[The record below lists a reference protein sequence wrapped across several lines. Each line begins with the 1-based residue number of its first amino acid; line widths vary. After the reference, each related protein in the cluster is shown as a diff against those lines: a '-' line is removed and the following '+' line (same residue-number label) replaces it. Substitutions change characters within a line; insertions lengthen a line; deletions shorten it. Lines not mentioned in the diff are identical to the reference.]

1 MRSLT
6 GRANRGH
13 SMIFHTNPP
22 RGATPRRDRQRIS
35 HQHLMV
41 VARLSALGIARIRT
55 RAEAAQHLMVVAG
68 LSALVAVAALVT
80 PSGDV
85 KARRAPAEL
94 SVGSAPAESP
104 APLSD
109 KLAAQW
115 IDGEAIAEPARAEP
129 GISRPSLTEQ
139 GSTEQSSAEQTSAE
153 QSAPR
158 QALPGQVAPAPLV
171 PGQDAIAVA
180 EATAAAPDWE
190 AFPVRSGDNLSLL
203 FKRAGFSS
211 TDVYR
216 IVHSAAGGRDLER
229 IYPGQSLAFRRDAQ
243 GRLAAVRHT
252 IDPVHSVLY
261 ERLDEGFSSQPSMR
275 EPERRATWASAEIES
290 SLFLA
295 GRAAGLSNNLIM
307 ELAAIFGGVLD
318 FVLDP
323 RRGDTMEV
331 LYEQLY
337 VDGEKYRDGNVIAAS
352 LTNRGERFNAYRYV
366 DRNGTASYYDESG
379 VSMRKAFLM
388 APVDFTRISSNFNP
402 RRLHPIY
409 KTVRPHN
416 GTDYVA
422 PRGTPVLAAGDGRV
436 IKAGYSR
443 ANGHYVVIQHG
454 QRYTTKYL
462 HLHKRRVK
470 SGQGVVQG
478 QVIGA
483 VGSTGAATGAHLHYE
498 FLVGGVHRNPR
509 TIHKSLP
516 KAKSLPEAEMP
527 GFQLA
532 IAEARMQLAQRREE
546 RRLALQDT
554 AAPIHA
560 P

>member
-1 MRSLT
+1 
-6 GRANRGH
+6 
-13 SMIFHTNPP
+13 MIFHHINPP
-22 RGATPRRDRQRIS
+22 RGATPRRDRQQIS

-41 VARLSALGIARIRT
+41 V
-55 RAEAAQHLMVVAG
+55 VG

-94 SVGSAPAESP
+94 SVGNAPAESP
-104 APLSD
+104 APLRD

-115 IDGEAIAEPARAEP
+115 IDGEAIAEQAISEQSVAEQTVAEQNSAEQA
-129 GISRPSLTEQ
+129 ISRQSLA
-139 GSTEQSSAEQTSAE
+139 EQSSAKQNSAG
-153 QSAPR
+153 QGAPG

-171 PGQDAIAVA
+171 PEQDAIAVA
-180 EATAAAPDWE
+180 AATAATPAWE

-275 EPERRATWASAEIES
+275 EPERRPTWASAEIES

-366 DRNGTASYYDESG
+366 DRNGTANYYDESG

-436 IKAGYSR
+436 IKAGYSK
-443 ANGHYVVIQHG
+443 ANGHYVFIQHG
-454 QRYTTKYL
+454 ERYTTKYL

-483 VGSTGAATGAHLHYE
+483 VGSTGAATGPHLHYE

-527 GFQLA
+527 VFQLA
-532 IAEARMQLAQRREE
+532 IAETRTQLAQRRAG
-546 RRLALQDT
+546 RRLALQDA

>member
-1 MRSLT
+1 MRSLP

-13 SMIFHTNPP
+13 SMIFHHTNPP
-22 RGATPRRDRQRIS
+22 RGATPRRDRRQIS
-35 HQHLMV
+35 HQHLM
-41 VARLSALGIARIRT
+41 A
-55 RAEAAQHLMVVAG
+55 VAG
-68 LSALVAVAALVT
+68 LSALVAVATLIT

-94 SVGSAPAESP
+94 SVGNAPAESP
-104 APLSD
+104 APPHD

-115 IDGEAIAEPARAEP
+115 IDGEATAEQATAEP
-129 GISRPSLTEQ
+129 GVAE
-139 GSTEQSSAEQTSAE
+139 SSVAEQTVAE
-153 QSAPR
+153 QTVAEPGAPR
-158 QALPGQVAPAPLV
+158 QALPGQVAPARLV
-171 PGQDAIAVA
+171 PEQDASAVA
-180 EATAAAPDWE
+180 AATAAAPAWE

-211 TDVYR
+211 ADVYR
-216 IVHSAAGGRDLER
+216 IVHSAARGRDLER

-261 ERLDEGFSSQPSMR
+261 ERLDEGFSSRPSVR
-275 EPERRATWASAEIES
+275 EPERRPTWASAKIES

-307 ELAAIFGGVLD
+307 ELATIFGGVID

-352 LTNRGERFNAYRYV
+352 LSNRGERFNAYRYV
-366 DRNGTASYYDESG
+366 DRNGTANYYDESG

-436 IKAGYSR
+436 IKAGYSK
-443 ANGHYVVIQHG
+443 ANGHYVFIQHG
-454 QRYTTKYL
+454 ERYTTKYL

-470 SGQGVVQG
+470 SGQGVEQG
-478 QVIGA
+478 QIIGA
-483 VGSTGAATGAHLHYE
+483 VGSTGAATGTHLHYE

-532 IAEARMQLAQRREE
+532 IAEARTQLAQRRED

>member
-1 MRSLT
+1 
-6 GRANRGH
+6 
-13 SMIFHTNPP
+13 MIFRHTNPP

-104 APLSD
+104 APLRD

-115 IDGEAIAEPARAEP
+115 IDGEAIAEPDSAEQAISRQSLPKPTSAEP
-129 GISRPSLTEQ
+129 G
-139 GSTEQSSAEQTSAE
+139 SAEQG
-153 QSAPR
+153 APR
-158 QALPGQVAPAPLV
+158 QAPPGQVAPAPVV
-171 PGQDAIAVA
+171 PEQDAIAVA
-180 EATAAAPDWE
+180 EATAAATAWE

-211 TDVYR
+211 ADVYR

-261 ERLDEGFSSQPSMR
+261 ERLDEGFSSQPSVR
-275 EPERRATWASAEIES
+275 EPERRPTWASAEIES

-366 DRNGTASYYDESG
+366 DRNGTANYYDESG

-436 IKAGYSR
+436 IKAGYSK

-454 QRYTTKYL
+454 ERYTTKYL

-470 SGQGVVQG
+470 SGQGVEQG
-478 QVIGA
+478 QIIGA
-483 VGSTGAATGAHLHYE
+483 VGSTGAATGPHLHYE
-498 FLVGGVHRNPR
+498 FLVAGVHRNPR

-527 GFQLA
+527 VFQLA
-532 IAEARMQLAQRREE
+532 IAEARTQLAQRRED

>member
-1 MRSLT
+1 MRRLT

-13 SMIFHTNPP
+13 SMIFHHINPP
-22 RGATPRRDRQRIS
+22 RGATPRRDRQQIS

-41 VARLSALGIARIRT
+41 V
-55 RAEAAQHLMVVAG
+55 VG

-94 SVGSAPAESP
+94 SVGNAPAEPP
-104 APLSD
+104 APLRD

-115 IDGEAIAEPARAEP
+115 IDGEAIAEQAISEQTVAEQTVAEQNSAEQA
-129 GISRPSLTEQ
+129 ISRQSLAEQ
-139 GSTEQSSAEQTSAE
+139 SLAEQSSAKQNSAG
-153 QSAPR
+153 QGAPG

-171 PGQDAIAVA
+171 PEQDAIAVA
-180 EATAAAPDWE
+180 AATAATPAWE

-275 EPERRATWASAEIES
+275 EPERRPTWASAEIES

-366 DRNGTASYYDESG
+366 DRNGTANYYDESG

-436 IKAGYSR
+436 IKAGYSK
-443 ANGHYVVIQHG
+443 ANGHYVFIQHG
-454 QRYTTKYL
+454 ERYTTKYL

-483 VGSTGAATGAHLHYE
+483 VGSTGAATGPHLHYE

-527 GFQLA
+527 VFQLA
-532 IAEARMQLAQRREE
+532 IAETRTQLAQRRAG
-546 RRLALQDT
+546 RRLALQDA